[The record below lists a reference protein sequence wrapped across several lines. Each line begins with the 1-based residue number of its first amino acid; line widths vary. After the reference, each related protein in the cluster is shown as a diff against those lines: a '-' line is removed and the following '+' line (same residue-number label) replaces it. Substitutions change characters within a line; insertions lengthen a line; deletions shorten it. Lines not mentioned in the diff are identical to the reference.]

1 MRVIIYGAN
10 IEFMRSYNRAWYQLM
25 IYFFIKVFIW
35 ENELR
40 SIENEARIYINDM
53 ATCKAAHATCNDAVK
68 ALIELVTQIV
78 SSGRKGGCQQGD
90 LPEPPPKK
98 VPTR

>member
-1 MRVIIYGAN
+1 MSAIY
-10 IEFMRSYNRAWYQLM
+10 RR
-25 IYFFIKVFIW
+25 
-35 ENELR
+35 
-40 SIENEARIYINDM
+40 DM
-53 ATCKAAHATCNDAVK
+53 ATCKVVHATYNDAVK

-90 LPEPPPKK
+90 LPEPPPRK